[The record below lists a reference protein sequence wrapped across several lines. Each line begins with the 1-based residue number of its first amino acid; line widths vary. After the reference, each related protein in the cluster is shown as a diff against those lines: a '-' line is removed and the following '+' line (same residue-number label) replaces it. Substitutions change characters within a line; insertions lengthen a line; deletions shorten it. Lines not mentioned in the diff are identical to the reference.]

1 MNIALIE
8 ELASQIQ
15 DEGFISP
22 MRGNEAQTRTSLID
36 RMLEALGYNTRD
48 PKVCFVEDNAAF
60 RKQGGEKVDYSLFK
74 NANLLLIVEAKSF
87 EKSLQDPIITKKLSD
102 YFSNKLSEKQN
113 CRFFAMLSNGIEY
126 RFFADLD
133 IDNVLDKKPFFVFSL
148 KDYSSE
154 DIKTLQMF
162 SYDKIDDEKIWEWGK
177 ILRTIENNV
186 INLSP
191 DFARFVIEKSQLPI
205 KQINKNKV
213 QEYTPEIKKVFEY
226 LNSKVCADKSIGK
239 KAQSQKLDKNL
250 SSAQK
255 GNVQDFWEKAITDI
269 LSSSSTPLLAEEIW
283 EKIQK
288 KYPKEEIPTAHSNPV
303 KRVSE
308 ECLYMIET
316 IQAIG
321 KNPSR
326 FILKRDNWTEEET
339 LERINATIKEIYQDI
354 KKEILKFG
362 NITTNP
368 TKNYISFKIN
378 NKNFVGFIFK
388 QNKIR
393 VFFTARVNEFS
404 DPSKKLID
412 TYGKNTGNG
421 NTEFI
426 YENPQ
431 DKNYLLSLIKQSYD
445 KCKDL

>member
-8 ELASQIQ
+8 ELASQVQ
-15 DEGFISP
+15 DQGFITKIK
-22 MRGNEAQTRTSLID
+22 GNEAQTRQCLID
-36 RMLEALGYNTRD
+36 RTLEALGYDTRN
-48 PKVCFVEDNAAF
+48 PKICVVEGNADY
-60 RKQGGEKVDYSLFK
+60 QGKGGKKVDYSLYK
-74 NANLLLIVEAKSF
+74 NDALILIAEAKPF
-87 EKSLQDPIITKKLSD
+87 EDDLEKPDTIKQLSQ
-102 YFSNKLSEKQN
+102 YFSNIRGGNPDCK
-113 CRFFAMLSNGIEY
+113 FFAMLTNGIEY
-126 RFFADLD
+126 RFFSDLD
-133 IDNVLDKKPFFVFSL
+133 SLNMLDKKPFFVFNL

-239 KAQSQKLDKNL
+239 KTQSQKLDKNL

-255 GNVQDFWEKAITDI
+255 GNVQAFWEKGITEV

-288 KYPKEEIPTAHSNPV
+288 RYSKNEIPTTNSNPV

-308 ECLYMIET
+308 QCLYMLEN
-316 IQAIG
+316 IQSIG

-326 FILKRDNWTEEET
+326 YALKTNAWTEEEILQRVDT
-339 LERINATIKEIYQDI
+339 AIKEMYQNI
-354 KKEILKFG
+354 KTEILKLG
-362 NITTNP
+362 NITANV
-368 TKNYISFKIN
+368 TKNYISFKTN
-378 NKNFVGFIFK
+378 NKNFVGFIF
-388 QNKIR
+388 QQSKIR
-393 VFFTARVNEFS
+393 VFFTPRVDEFS

-426 YENPQ
+426 YESPE

-445 KCKDL
+445 KCKAS

>member
-8 ELASQIQ
+8 ELATQVQ
-15 DEGFISP
+15 DKGFIT
-22 MRGNEAQTRTSLID
+22 RVKGNEAQTRKSLID
-36 RMLEALGYNTRD
+36 RMLEEALGYNTRD
-48 PKVCFVEDNAAF
+48 PKVCVVEGNADY
-60 RKQGGEKVDYSLFK
+60 QGKGGKKVDYSLYK
-74 NANLLLIVEAKSF
+74 NGTLILIAEAKPF
-87 EKSLQDPIITKKLSD
+87 EDDLEKPDTIKQLSQ
-102 YFSNKLSEKQN
+102 YFSNIRGANPDCK
-113 CRFFAMLSNGIEY
+113 FFAMLTNGVEY
-126 RFFADLD
+126 RVFSDLD
-133 IDNVLDKKPFFVFSL
+133 NANMLDKKPFFVFNI
-148 KDYSSE
+148 KDYTPQ
-154 DIKTLQMF
+154 DIETLQTF
-162 SYDKIDDEKIWEWGK
+162 SYDKIDAEKIWEWAK
-177 ILRTIENNV
+177 ILKTIENKI
-186 INLSP
+186 INPSGE
-191 DFARFVIEKSQLPI
+191 FVRFVIKESLPI
-205 KQINKNKV
+205 SVITEKV
-213 QEYTPEIKKVFEY
+213 VQKYTPEIKKIFEY
-226 LNSKVCADKSIGK
+226 FNLKVYNSTSTQQKS
-239 KAQSQKLDKNL
+239 QNTQT
-250 SSAQK
+250 Q
-255 GNVQDFWEKAITDI
+255 NVQAFWEKAITDI

-308 ECLYMIET
+308 ECLYMIEE
-316 IQAIG
+316 IQAIS

-354 KKEILKFG
+354 KTEILKFG

-378 NKNFVGFIFK
+378 NKNFVGFFFK
-388 QNKIR
+388 QSKIR
-393 VFFTARVNEFS
+393 VFFTARVSEFS

-426 YENPQ
+426 YENPE

-445 KCKDL
+445 KCKSL